1 MRPSGARTTSVASTV
16 TSTSC
21 RQEPAP
27 EADGDAGRH
36 PDAQDGILSVS
47 TPVAPPQQRKSAAH
61 QTGRRQAGP
70 VPQGSLI
77 VAASLCARRA
87 RCVPSSCSSRCASV
101 WANPAA
107 PTHRRRS
114 TPCRLACAVPATRWS
129 GSTPAPASTT
139 SRASAGSAAPEKAS
153 SFAST
158 TPTKRATARRTTAS
172 RPIISALLRWVPA
185 ASAAV
190 PPRP

>member
-1 MRPSGARTTSVASTV
+1 MGGDAHSQARRSPLCRRATMRPSGARTTSVASTV

-139 SRASAGSAAPEKAS
+139 SRASAGSG
-153 SFAST
+153 ST
-158 TPTKRATARRTTAS
+158 REGKFLCEHDADKEGDRPTHNGQ
-172 RPIISALLRWVPA
+172 
-185 ASAAV
+185 
-190 PPRP
+190 